1 MSTKKIQPG
10 RKVEGVVE
18 LPGDKS
24 ISHRYAILAAL
35 AEGTSEIQNYSSAED
50 CQSTLECLKRLGV
63 AMETRERKAPEPEV
77 SFAAGESAKVLRI
90 GGRGLDGWS
99 APKRTLNAGNSGTT
113 LRLLTGAL
121 AGQRF
126 ESKITGDGSLR
137 KRAMRRI
144 LEPLR
149 AMGASIEAK
158 EDAYAP
164 LEIRGSALRGIE
176 YATPIASAQVKSC
189 VLLAGLFAE
198 GETTVKEPVATRDH
212 LEVAL
217 REFGARVVA
226 SKGVVRVHG
235 RPKLEARALNVPGD
249 LSSAV
254 FFLAAALILPG
265 SALMIRNVGLNPT
278 RARVLDF
285 LVGMGAGIQVASVQ
299 MREGELVGDLV
310 VQNEGR
316 AGAGLK
322 GGKISG
328 AQTAEMIDE
337 LPMLAALGP
346 YTEEGVEIRDARELR
361 MKESDRIAAVAEALR
376 EMGARVEELEDGVRV
391 EGRGASGSEA
401 RLKGAKIDPRGDHR
415 IAMAMAVAAL
425 GAEEETTI
433 KDAQCVGISFPE
445 FFPLMERVVER

>member
-1 MSTKKIQPG
+1 MSTKKIVPG
-10 RKVEGVVE
+10 RKAEGVVE

-24 ISHRYAILAAL
+24 ISHRYAILASL
-35 AEGTSEIQNYSSAED
+35 AEGTSEIQNYSSAAD
-50 CQSTLECLKRLGV
+50 CRSTLECLKRLAV
-63 AMETRERKAPEPEV
+63 PIETRERKAPEGEV
-77 SFAAGESAKVLRI
+77 SFAAGENATVLRI

-99 APKRTLNAGNSGTT
+99 APKRTLDAGNSGTT

-137 KRAMRRI
+137 KRPMRRI

-149 AMGASIEAK
+149 MMGAEIEAK
-158 EDAYAP
+158 EDKFAP
-164 LEIRGSALRGIE
+164 LEIHGNALRGIE

-198 GETTVKEPVATRDH
+198 GETTVREPVATRDH
-212 LEVAL
+212 SEVAL
-217 REFGARVVA
+217 REFGARVA
-226 SKGVVRVHG
+226 ATKGVVRVFG
-235 RPKLEARALNVPGD
+235 RPKLEARELTVPGD

-278 RARVLDF
+278 RARILDF
-285 LVGMGAGIQVASVQ
+285 LIEMGAGIHVASVQ

-310 VQNEGR
+310 VQNEKGDS
-316 AGAGLK
+316 LK

-337 LPMLAALGP
+337 LPMMAALGP
-346 YTEEGVEIRDARELR
+346 YTEGGVDIRDAKELR
-361 MKESDRIAAVAEALR
+361 VKESDRIATMAAALR
-376 EMGARVEELEDGVRV
+376 AMGAQVEEFEDGLRV
-391 EGRGASGSEA
+391 EGRGAGK
-401 RLKGAKIDPRGDHR
+401 LKGAKVDPHRDHR

-425 GAEEETTI
+425 GAEGETTI
-433 KDAQCVGISFPE
+433 KDAECVGVSFPE
-445 FFPLMERVVER
+445 FFGLMERVVEK